1 MEITTDLVKHL
12 ANLSRL
18 NFNDEE
24 LENFKEEFTKT
35 LAQIDELQSVKT
47 ENVETYSKIINAKD
61 LREDEVKESLSVSE
75 VIKNAEK
82 SARGMVIVPRVV
94 E

>member
-24 LENFKEEFTKT
+24 LESFKEEFTKT

-47 ENVETYSKIINAKD
+47 ENIETYSKIINAKN

-82 SARGMVIVPRVV
+82 SARGMVVVPRVV